1 MSCTCT
7 CMSYVISKLICI
19 KAYFYSE
26 CLRVGVDFVRH
37 VELEPLLYVEHWV
50 RVLRVRTAHDCW
62 FYWWAEP
69 EEASSVSQTLE
80 LSNHFYACMLPRH
93 SSQYIHANT
102 SRYYYSRSA
111 TVMHFYSMLL
121 LYYWYW
127 YSVRTGVRIYY
138 RVPYESIP
146 D

>member
-1 MSCTCT
+1 MHRKVYKETRGKSGVSLQLCPPCRARADAVRYKMYSC
-7 CMSYVISKLICI
+7 S
-19 KAYFYSE
+19 
-26 CLRVGVDFVRH
+26 FVCYLH
-37 VELEPLLYVEHWV
+37 TNELNPQKHRASV
-50 RVLRVRTAHDCW
+50 R
-62 FYWWAEP
+62 
-69 EEASSVSQTLE
+69 
-80 LSNHFYACMLPRH
+80 LSNYRITSTHVCY

-111 TVMHFYSMLL
+111 TVIHFYSMLL